1 MATEYGHTGG
11 AGESSALSRPGRG
24 QRPPTFLGGPFA
36 GRTWRAFG
44 YIWLSLPIATVT
56 FVYAVTTLALGAGLL
71 VTFVGVPVLA
81 LGLAGCRGIGVLERA
96 RARALLGARV
106 GEPRP
111 VRGRKPGV
119 LGWMTSVIK
128 SGESWRHLLHA
139 FLHFPWAVFTFCLAV
154 PVWAYGW
161 AMLTYPLWQWVFPRY
176 ADVPGIQLYGDE
188 HREIYLDSPPEIAL
202 AAGIGLVLTLLVPYL
217 IRGLTTVDRLL
228 VTGLLGPSR
237 LENRVVELESDR
249 GVVVDTAAEDL
260 RRIERELRD
269 GAQARLEGL
278 ESELGLAKAKLTED
292 PEAAARLVAAAH
304 GEVKSVLQELRGLA
318 RGIHPAIL
326 TDRGLGPALS
336 ALAARCPVPVRVQVD
351 LADRP
356 APAVEGIAYFAV
368 SELLQNVGA
377 HSGARSARV
386 DAWRSGPRLMLQVA
400 DDGTGGADPGAGT
413 GLASLA
419 RRMDAVDGVL
429 VVDSPPGTGTTV
441 TAEIPWRES

>member
-1 MATEYGHTGG
+1 
-11 AGESSALSRPGRG
+11 
-24 QRPPTFLGGPFA
+24 
-36 GRTWRAFG
+36 
-44 YIWLSLPIATVT
+44 
-56 FVYAVTTLALGAGLL
+56 
-71 VTFVGVPVLA
+71 
-81 LGLAGCRGIGVLERA
+81 
-96 RARALLGARV
+96 
-106 GEPRP
+106 
-111 VRGRKPGV
+111 
-119 LGWMTSVIK
+119 
-128 SGESWRHLLHA
+128 
-139 FLHFPWAVFTFCLAV
+139 
-154 PVWAYGW
+154 
-161 AMLTYPLWQWVFPRY
+161 
-176 ADVPGIQLYGDE
+176 VPGIQLYGDGQ
-188 HREIYLDSPPEIAL
+188 REIYLDSPPEIAL

-237 LENRVVELESDR
+237 LEYRVSELESDR

-278 ESELGLAKAKLTED
+278 ESELGLAKARLTED

-368 SELLQNVGA
+368 SELLQNVGS

-386 DAWRSGPRLMLQVA
+386 DAWRSGPRLMLQVT
-400 DDGTGGADPGAGT
+400 DDGTGGADPAAGT

-419 RRMDAVDGVL
+419 RRLDAVDGVL
-429 VVDSPPGTGTTV
+429 VVDSAPGTGTTV
-441 TAEIPWRES
+441 TAEVPWRES